1 MQAINFLSV
10 YKFVT
15 PQSFDAGEI
24 RVVELE
30 HRRQGDSAAGTTM
43 SCITDVECTN
53 WDKSGKA
60 EL

>member
-1 MQAINFLSV
+1 MPER
-10 YKFVT
+10 FVLWNLNT
-15 PQSFDAGEI
+15 VD
-24 RVVELE
+24 R
-30 HRRQGDSAAGTTM
+30 GDSAAGTTM